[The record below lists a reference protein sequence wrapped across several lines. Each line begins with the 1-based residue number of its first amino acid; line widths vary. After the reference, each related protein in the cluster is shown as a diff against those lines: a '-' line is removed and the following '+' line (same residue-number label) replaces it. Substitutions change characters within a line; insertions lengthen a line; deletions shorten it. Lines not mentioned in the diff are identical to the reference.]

1 MRAVSYCTETFG
13 GEMTS
18 ENTSHS
24 RATTPPPPPPAPPA
38 TLAAPPAPFTHAA
51 SVQTP
56 PQDSYP
62 AAPSAMTTQGPG
74 SAQPALSD
82 KSFIATWL
90 FALFLGVLG
99 VDRFYLGKVGTGII
113 KLLTFGGLGIWALV
127 DLIITLTQNAK
138 DARGLAV
145 RGEGRQPMIAWIVTG
160 IVVVVAL
167 VANIGN
173 AANSVSDRV
182 SAPVVAAPIDDQTAN
197 DPADDV
203 AAAPVDDRAT
213 VPTVVGSTVA
223 EARVALQAGG
233 FVLVVPE
240 GTGDDWLVTS
250 QNVTGGAK
258 ADDGAEITV
267 VAEAPAPVLSLGQ
280 RNAVDK
286 AASYLSLMGF
296 SRTGLITQLEFE
308 GFTNEDATFGA
319 DNAGA
324 DWNAEAAEKAA
335 SYLDL
340 MAFSRQGLY
349 DQLAFEGFTS
359 EQIEFGLAAIGY

>member
-1 MRAVSYCTETFG
+1 
-13 GEMTS
+13 MTV
-18 ENTSHS
+18 H
-24 RATTPPPPPPAPPA
+24 
-38 TLAAPPAPFTHAA
+38 
-51 SVQTP
+51 
-56 PQDSYP
+56 
-62 AAPSAMTTQGPG
+62 GPG

-99 VDRFYLGKVGTGII
+99 VDRFYLGKIGTGII

-145 RGEGRQPMIAWIVTG
+145 RGEGKQPMIAWIVTG
-160 IVVVVAL
+160 IVVLVAL

-182 SAPVVAAPIDDQTAN
+182 SAPAVAAPIDDQTATE
-197 DPADDV
+197 PADDA

-223 EARVALQAGG
+223 EARVALQADG
-233 FVLVVPE
+233 FVLVAPE

-250 QNVTGGAK
+250 QNVSEGTK
-258 ADDGAEITV
+258 ADDGAEITI
-267 VAEAPAPVLSLGQ
+267 VAEAPAPVFSLGQ